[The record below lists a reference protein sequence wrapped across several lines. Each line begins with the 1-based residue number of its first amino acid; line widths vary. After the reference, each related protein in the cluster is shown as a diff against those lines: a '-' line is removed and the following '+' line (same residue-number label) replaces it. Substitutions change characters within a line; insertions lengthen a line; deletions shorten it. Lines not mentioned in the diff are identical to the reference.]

1 MPAFLMMLFTTVG
14 TWLLK
19 NVLPQMLLSVGIG
32 LVSYSGFSALSANLT
47 TAVNAIGS
55 GASSFDTLVHM
66 FGVVNGLNIFL
77 AAIAIKVSI
86 AVSKRVFPVRTT
98 S

>member
-19 NVLPQMLLSVGIG
+19 NVLPQMLLSVGVG
-32 LVSYSGFSALSANLT
+32 LVSYTGFSALDANLT

-55 GASSFDTLVHM
+55 GASSLDTLVHM
-66 FGVVNGLNIFL
+66 FGIVNGLQIFL
-77 AAIAIKVSI
+77 SAISIKMSI